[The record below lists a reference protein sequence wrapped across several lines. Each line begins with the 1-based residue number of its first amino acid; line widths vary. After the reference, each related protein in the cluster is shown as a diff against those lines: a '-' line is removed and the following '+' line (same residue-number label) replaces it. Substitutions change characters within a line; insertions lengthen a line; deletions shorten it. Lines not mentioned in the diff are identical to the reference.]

1 MRAAPSIT
9 RLFAATFIAV
19 ALVGLVTQIATWR
32 SARSTQTAMVELA
45 QRLDQLQRLS
55 PSPELTTRVTELED
69 LAVDAGDDAVQAAVA
84 ATVLFVAMLT
94 VLGLGFWYN
103 RRRLAAPF
111 GRVVSALERVAEG
124 HYAERVPEDQ
134 PDEFGTIARG
144 VNRMAATLA
153 WREGMHEYLAQLL
166 AALNLPPDDTA
177 SGLTQALGVIA
188 GATKATGI
196 ALYQPSYDTNEWVAT
211 AARGLEARPVSRTTM
226 RTIIGDADQAIH
238 YHGEGANPI
247 RYQMHLTVAVPHGLV
262 LAPLRSGRKLVGVLC
277 VVPSAPFGADA
288 RAALEQAAP
297 NLAIAG
303 ERESAHHN
311 TRRLATE
318 VRLTA
323 RRLQEVN
330 TELDVAMRSKDQF
343 LSNISHELRTPL
355 NSIIGFTDLLLTQD
369 LGAGPLS
376 EQQRDFLDT
385 VARNGRHLLELIN
398 ELLDLQRIAAGR
410 MDLRPEPIDLA
421 TLLAEAVGSVQAQ
434 AQQRRHALVVHPPPA
449 GLRVMADRQRV
460 RQVLLNLLSNAIK
473 FTTDGGRIAL
483 EAAPANGG
491 VAARVAVTDSGIG
504 IAPEDQVK
512 LFQEFVQLDAS
523 ASRKYEGT
531 GLGLALSRRL
541 VELHGGTIGV
551 ESEIGT
557 GSTFWFT
564 LPTAP

>member
-19 ALVGLVTQIATWR
+19 ALVGLITQIATWR
-32 SARSTQTAMVELA
+32 SARDTQSAMVELA
-45 QRLDQLQRLS
+45 QGLERVQQLRPTPTVAAEITRLQ
-55 PSPELTTRVTELED
+55 EL
-69 LAVDAGDDAVQAAVA
+69 AADAGDDAVQAALSA
-84 ATVLFVAMLT
+84 SVLFVAMLT

-111 GRVVSALERVAEG
+111 GLVVTALERVAEG
-124 HYAERVPEDQ
+124 HFSERVPENQ

-153 WREGMHEYLAQLL
+153 WREGLHEYLTQLL
-166 AALNLPPDDTA
+166 AALNSPPDEAA

-188 GATKATGI
+188 GATRSTAI

-211 AARGLEARPVSRTTM
+211 AARGLETKPVSRATM
-226 RTIIGDADQAIH
+226 RSIVGDSDQAIH
-238 YHGEGANPI
+238 FTGEGSNPV
-247 RYQMHLTVAVPHGLV
+247 RYQLHLTVPVPHGLV

-277 VVPSAPFGADA
+277 VVPGAPFADDA
-288 RAALEQAAP
+288 RTALDQAAP

-303 ERESAHHN
+303 ERASAHLN

-318 VRLTA
+318 IRLTA
-323 RRLQEVN
+323 KRLEELN

-369 LGAGPLS
+369 LGGGPLS
-376 EQQRDFLDT
+376 EQQRDFLET

-410 MDLRPEPIDLA
+410 MDLRPEPVEVA
-421 TLLAEAVGSVQAQ
+421 ALLAESAASVQAQ
-434 AQQRRHALVVHPPPA
+434 AQKHRHALVVEPPPD
-449 GLRVMADRQRV
+449 GLRVLVDRGRV

-473 FTTDGGRIAL
+473 FTPDGGRIRVQ
-483 EAAPANGG
+483 AAPTNGG
-491 VAARVAVTDSGIG
+491 VAARVAVIDTGIG
-504 IAPEDQVK
+504 IAPEDQAK

-541 VELHGGTIGV
+541 IELHGGAIGV
-551 ESEIGT
+551 ESEMGK